1 MDEWMRDA
9 EKDKDCRA
17 IKEDFLLKFT
27 EGYEPKTDEPNDICL
42 YEFIKLVK
50 ENPELTFCFRGN
62 SNSGEQVCIYRNN
75 HAMFTITPKE
85 LYFDPNHLRYC
96 ENWEPRLK
104 ELVKKF
110 KNENVPYPILIQKK
124 EKGEIRYSAEI
135 KNRKL
140 SRPIDKSLCGQLEKL
155 YEFFTEIFDVYF
167 NYDEKDENKKINY
180 FKKWFCDNDY
190 KGKFSVKPYK
200 PRQLEKVRQQQLF
213 AVMKEQKDGYF
224 FYDMEFQQQH
234 EDKEKQKADKYNNK
248 PDMLAIRFE
257 AGKPK
262 ALVFVEVKCKREALR
277 GTSGLE
283 KHVEC
288 MENYCRPDAAGV
300 SKLDVRCREAFLI
313 MHQYKKLG
321 FFDLT
326 EEPNPEDYYRTAEDG
341 RKIANLPLEILLV
354 FTDDAAKE
362 WEKGKNATD
371 DIIKLKKRYRKVED
385 NMEKYNDKMDNM
397 RKVDI
402 PINFRECIM
411 YTNKNVE
418 SR

>member
-1 MDEWMRDA
+1 MDEWVRNA

-27 EGYEPKTDEPNDICL
+27 EGYEPKTDEPNDIRL

-110 KNENVPYPILIQKK
+110 NNENVPYPILIQKK

-155 YEFFTEIFDVYF
+155 YDFLTEIFDVYF

-234 EDKEKQKADKYNNK
+234 EDKEKQKADEYNNK

-288 MENYCRPDAAGV
+288 MEN
-300 SKLDVRCREAFLI
+300 
-313 MHQYKKLG
+313 
-321 FFDLT
+321 
-326 EEPNPEDYYRTAEDG
+326 YYRTAEDG

-385 NMEKYNDKMDNM
+385 NMEKYNEKMDNM